1 MATAGY
7 RHPSICLALLTRHL
21 ARGEGPILDAGAGTG
36 VLGDWLGIL
45 GYGPLEALDLSEGML
60 AIAAR
65 KGTYARLHR
74 LALGQE
80 LPFADNCFAGI
91 VSSGVFTTGHVGAD
105 GLDELIRI
113 CRPNGVI
120 VLTVKTSLWEAGFEA
135 RLAMLTAH
143 EIIRIDEQTAP
154 YVSMPG
160 EGGTVPSLGLAL
172 RVL

>member
-1 MATAGY
+1 M
-7 RHPSICLALLTRHL
+7 
-21 ARGEGPILDAGAGTG
+21 
-36 VLGDWLGIL
+36 
-45 GYGPLEALDLSEGML
+45 GML

-120 VLTVKTSLWEAGFEA
+120 VLTVKTSLWEA
-135 RLAMLTAH
+135 
-143 EIIRIDEQTAP
+143 
-154 YVSMPG
+154 
-160 EGGTVPSLGLAL
+160 
-172 RVL
+172 VLQC